1 MENNIGIIQLPC
13 PETTCYGLKRWGH
26 VKDQFNHP
34 HYRKMCRKLFEP
46 YLDQIIEYKS
56 NDFQIVAI
64 LGIFGSP
71 TCGVNKTCI
80 GDWGGEI
87 GSNPNLGETLSTISS
102 IDSSGI
108 FIEEINKI
116 LDKNNLDIPLI
127 DFNKENLELTIESI
141 EKLI

>member
-1 MENNIGIIQLPC
+1 
-13 PETTCYGLKRWGH
+13 
-26 VKDQFNHP
+26 
-34 HYRKMCRKLFEP
+34 MCRKLFEP
-46 YLDQIIEYKS
+46 YLDQILEYKS
-56 NDFQIVAI
+56 NGFEIIAI

-87 GSNPNLGETLSTISS
+87 GSNPNLQESLNTISS